1 MAPSSTNAH
10 KRRPLEP
17 MDRIAEVFCGVLM
30 VLTFTLTLSQ
40 ADAGRE
46 TVREMLIAALGCN
59 VAWGLIDGV
68 LYILGCL
75 SESRRNALAFDAVR
89 TATSPDV
96 AYQTIADAV
105 PPLIAKVFSPDD
117 LEALRRRLAELP
129 DIPSR
134 SLRMNDWLGGVAVF
148 LLVFLST
155 WPVIIPFLFMTNIV
169 HALRVSNAI
178 AIVLLF
184 LIRYRFGRVSG
195 SNPWRSGLAMLAVGG
210 VLVVAALVFGG

>member
-1 MAPSSTNAH
+1 
-10 KRRPLEP
+10 

-30 VLTFTLTLSQ
+30 VLTFTLTLNKV
-40 ADAGRE
+40 DAGRE

-68 LYILGCL
+68 LYVLGCL
-75 SESRRNALAFDAVR
+75 SESRKNSLAFDAVR

-96 AYQTIADAV
+96 AYRTIADAV
-105 PPLIAKVFSPDD
+105 PPLIATVLTPDD
-117 LEALRRRLAELP
+117 LEALRQRLSQLP

-134 SLRMNDWLGGVAVF
+134 SLRVNDWLGGLGVF

-155 WPVIIPFLFMTNIV
+155 WPVVIPFLFMTNIV

-178 AIVLLF
+178 AIALLF
-184 LIRYRFGRVSG
+184 LIGYRFGHVSG
-195 SNPWRSGLAMLAVGG
+195 SNPWRSGFAMLAVGG